1 MLGLLGGSATVGLA
15 GCSALLDGDD
25 DDDDGGDGDADLE
38 VSEHADKAQAAW
50 ETVLENP
57 GPDAEDARNEAYVEI
72 EEAVRDDMVLL
83 PLYHSK
89 GERWWYD
96 YVDIPE
102 LGALGS
108 HHQQYNEVEVEGD
121 DELNLLNSTF
131 DELDPIMSTDTASG
145 TVINQLYETLTHYP
159 NGVAE
164 VENQLIEGVETSED
178 SLVWTLTLQ
187 EGVQFHG
194 GEELTADDVVYSF
207 RRLAESEYSE
217 RANFILDTPL
227 GLGIEYEEGDEGGV
241 EPDSLGVEA
250 VDDLTVELTLREPNP
265 AVLDILTYD
274 GFAIVPEGIVGDVEG
289 YDGEVDH
296 DEFQTEMAN
305 GTGPFEY
312 DEFNVGEEMR
322 VVRNDDY
329 HGTVPSVESV
339 HWEINE
345 DAESMFTYIMEGNAD
360 VFENSQIPTSQYD
373 ADLIDAEE
381 DDMGREI
388 GTYGPFEN
396 DEEANYLSVPELGTY
411 YFAFNVTNVP
421 RPVRQ
426 AIAYVVD
433 HEELIEDIL
442 EERGF
447 EAFSFTPPRMWP
459 TGDDGYDDWV
469 DEWPYGANETD
480 IEGAQEVLDE
490 TEYTEDDPF
499 ELTAATYE
507 SAPEYG
513 EMAELIRQKLGDLP
527 VEITNNETQFSTLQ
541 DRGEDGDLEM
551 YSLGWVW
558 SWPDVAYG
566 HFGFEPKN
574 TNTSEMPNQATGYY
588 LDWQENLDEQA

>member
-15 GCSALLDGDD
+15 GCSALLGDENGDD
-25 DDDDGGDGDADLE
+25 DSGGSGDYE

-50 ETVLENP
+50 QTVVDNP
-57 GPDAEDARNEAYVEI
+57 GPDAEETRNEAYVEI

-89 GERWWYD
+89 GERFWYD

-102 LGALGS
+102 HGALGS
-108 HHQQYNEVEVEGD
+108 HHQQFNEVELEGD
-121 DELNLLNSTF
+121 SELNLLNSSF

-145 TVINQLYETLTHYP
+145 IVITQLYETLTHYP

-178 SLVWTLTLQ
+178 SQTWTFTLK
-187 EGVQFHG
+187 EGVQFHDG
-194 GEELTADDVVYSF
+194 QELTADDVVYSF

-227 GLGIEYEEGDEGGV
+227 GLGIEYEEGEDGGV
-241 EPDSLGVEA
+241 APDSIGVEA
-250 VDDLTVELTLREPNP
+250 VDDRTVELTLREPNP

-274 GFAIVPEGIVGDVEG
+274 GFAIVPEGIVGDIEG

-296 DEFQTEMAN
+296 DEFRTGMAN
-305 GTGPFEY
+305 GTGPFQF
-312 DEFNVGEEMR
+312 DGFTPGEEMR
-322 VVRNDDY
+322 VVRNDNY
-329 HGTVPSVESV
+329 HGTAASVESV

-345 DAESMFTYIMEGNAD
+345 DPESRFTYAMEQNAD
-360 VFENSQIPTSQYD
+360 VFDIPTSQYD
-373 ADLIDAEE
+373 PELIDAEE
-381 DDMGREI
+381 DDMGREV

-396 DEEANYLSVPELGTY
+396 DEETNYLAVPELGTY

-426 AIAYVVD
+426 AIAYVVN
-433 HEELIEDIL
+433 HEELIQDVL
-442 EERGF
+442 SERGF

-459 TGDDGYDDWV
+459 TGDDGYDQWV
-469 DEWPYGANETD
+469 DEWPYGVNETD
-480 IEGAQEVLDE
+480 IEGAREVLEE
-490 TEYTEDDPF
+490 TDYTSDDPF
-499 ELTAATYE
+499 EMTAATYE
-507 SAPEYG
+507 SAPEYA

-527 VEITNNETQFSTLQ
+527 VEINNNSTQFSTLQ

-574 TNTSEMPNQATGYY
+574 TNTSEMPNSATGYY
-588 LDWQENLDEQA
+588 LDWQANLDEEA